1 MTAPAKPYPT
11 EVEASVE
18 QLVYVREDEY
28 TVARMSADGLA
39 AFVASGR
46 ALAGVQ
52 PGETLRLAGEWDE
65 HPRHGSRLV
74 VERCERVVP
83 STVRAITLYLGSGL
97 IRGIGPR
104 LAYAIVSH
112 FGERTLTVI
121 DAEPER
127 LREVINIGAVRQEQI
142 VQAWAEQKEIAALM
156 VVLQGFGIS
165 PLLAA
170 KIYQVYGNDSR
181 DVLTGDPYRLIGQVR
196 GIAFHTA
203 DRIALRSGV
212 PENSPQR
219 IKAAIV
225 DRLETAAARDGHCFL
240 PLPALLVATA
250 SLVEQEEE
258 LIRSAVDGLV
268 AERRIVVEASS
279 AGPGQVAYSKE
290 QHGREVTLT
299 AHLDRLWRARS
310 TLPMRA
316 FAEDEGL
323 HEDQRVA
330 VNLALTSTVCVLT
343 GGPGC
348 GKSHTVKVIAA
359 TVRAMGGTVTLTAP
373 TGKAAKRLSELTGLP
388 AMTVHRMLAQ
398 QPEREEG
405 TLFQQ
410 SPAQADLIVVD
421 EASMLDLQLA
431 TRLTAAIPAGSHL
444 LLVGDSDQLPSIGP
458 GSVLADLLRVEEV
471 PRIRLTHIFR
481 QAQDSGIV
489 QAAHRIRTGE
499 LPALPGRGGFWFEEL
514 DDPDQVAERVV
525 HLATEAIP
533 RKQNIGRDQVQVLSP
548 MRKGATGTAE
558 LGRRLQERLN
568 PAREGAAEH
577 WSGPSVFR
585 VGDRVMPIRNNYD
598 KGVFNGQTAT
608 VTALSP
614 QERLMEIR
622 TDDGVSVEYTFG
634 ELDELTHAYA
644 ISVHRS
650 QGSEYPFVVAPIVAE
665 AGGVMLRRRLL
676 YTLVTRAKSWVVLV
690 GQREALEQ
698 AVHQLG
704 YRRNTGL
711 ALRLALS
718 LGDTPATARKA
729 GPRSEPVT
737 AGKAADQGSEPVA
750 SDRG

>member
-1 MTAPAKPYPT
+1 MTVLATPYIA

-18 QLVYVREDEY
+18 QLVYVRDDEY
-28 TVARMSADGLA
+28 TVARMSSDALPS
-39 AFVASGR
+39 FVASGR
-46 ALAGVQ
+46 PLAGAQ
-52 PGETLRLAGEWDE
+52 PGETLRLAGEWDD

-74 VERCERVVP
+74 VRRCERIVP

-104 LAYAIVSH
+104 LAHAIVSH
-112 FGERTLTVI
+112 FGERTLTVV
-121 DAEPER
+121 DTEPDR
-127 LREVINIGAVRQEQI
+127 LREVVNIGAARQAQI
-142 VQAWAEQKEIAALM
+142 VQAWAEQKAVADLM

-181 DVLTGDPYRLIGQVR
+181 EVLTRDPYRMIGQVR
-196 GIAFHTA
+196 GIAFRTA

-212 PENSPQR
+212 PEHSPQR
-219 IKAAIV
+219 IKAAVV

-240 PLPALLVATA
+240 PLPALLAATA
-250 SLVEQEEE
+250 SLVEQDEEAV
-258 LIRSAVDGLV
+258 RRAVDALAAERGLV
-268 AERRIVVEASS
+268 VETSPT
-279 AGPGQVAYSKE
+279 GPGHAVYAKE
-290 QHGREVTLT
+290 HHGREVALAGHLT
-299 AHLDRLWRARS
+299 RLWRARS
-310 TLPMRA
+310 TLPLRA

-323 HEDQRVA
+323 HEDQRMA
-330 VNLALTSTVCVLT
+330 VNLVLTSTLSILT

-348 GKSHTVKVIAA
+348 GKSHTVRVIAA

-398 QPEREEG
+398 QPEPEEG

-410 SPAQADLIVVD
+410 SPTEADLIVVD

-431 TRLTAAIPAGSHL
+431 TRLTAAIPSGSHL

-471 PRIRLTHIFR
+471 PRVRLTHVFR

-489 QAAHRIRTGE
+489 RAAHRIRTGE

-514 DDPDQVAERVV
+514 DDPEQVADRVV

-533 RKQNIGRDQVQVLSP
+533 RKQNVGSDRVQVLCP
-548 MRKGATGTAE
+548 MRKGATGTVE

-568 PAREGAAEH
+568 PAREGTPEH

-598 KGVFNGQTAT
+598 KGVFNGETAT
-608 VTALSP
+608 VTAVNP
-614 QERLMEIR
+614 QDRLVEIR
-622 TDDGVSVEYTFG
+622 TGDGETVAYSFD
-634 ELDELTHAYA
+634 ELDELTHSYA

-665 AGGVMLRRRLL
+665 AGGVMLRRGLL
-676 YTLVTRAKSWVVLV
+676 YTLVTRAKAWVVLV
-690 GQREALEQ
+690 GQREALEL
-698 AVHQLG
+698 AVHRLG
-704 YRRNTGL
+704 HRRNTGL
-711 ALRLALS
+711 ALRLTLN
-718 LGDTPATARKA
+718 L
-729 GPRSEPVT
+729 
-737 AGKAADQGSEPVA
+737 
-750 SDRG
+750 DR